1 MTASLLRIRRGHRP
15 GRARSTLD
23 SMPGHASV
31 SDRGDIDMKIALIT
45 DIHANREAFEACL
58 EQAHLHGADRIAL
71 LGDFV
76 GYGADPAW
84 VVTMVQDLVA
94 QGAIAVRGNH
104 DDAVAGEPNP
114 NLVEDARRAIEWTRA
129 QLSAEQLDFLG
140 RLPMRREEFGCLF
153 VHANAW
159 APAGWEYILGR
170 NEAVRSMM
178 ATDCRHTFCG
188 HVHQPALY
196 HLSSVGKIANFS
208 PVPGVAVP
216 VPGHRQWLAIAGSAG
231 QPRDGNPAAAC
242 ASKRA
247 SRSSR
252 PTGSTSH
259 EAVEVA
265 TASL

>member
-1 MTASLLRIRRGHRP
+1 
-15 GRARSTLD
+15 
-23 SMPGHASV
+23 
-31 SDRGDIDMKIALIT
+31 MKIALIT

-231 QPRDGNPAAAC
+231 HSMAKAGSFQRTPRPWPGSNM
-242 ASKRA
+242 
-247 SRSSR
+247 RSIW
-252 PTGSTSH
+252 
-259 EAVEVA
+259 
-265 TASL
+265 